1 MEDQPENLEGLDHA
15 LDEMENKLNLT
26 ADEKEN
32 GFPLFFYKSSL

>member
-15 LDEMENKLNLT
+15 LDEMENKLNL
-26 ADEKEN
+26 KEN